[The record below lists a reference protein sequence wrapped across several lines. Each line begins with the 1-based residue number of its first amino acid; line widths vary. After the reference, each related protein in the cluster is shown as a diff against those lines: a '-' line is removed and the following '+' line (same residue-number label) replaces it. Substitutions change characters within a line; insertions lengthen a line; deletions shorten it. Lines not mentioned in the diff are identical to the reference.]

1 MIILLFLALLGI
13 FSSCEAKL
21 YGSYS
26 QTGARRPSGV
36 RFSSRLA
43 YNAYGRKLLQEG
55 ERDIRETQ
63 NLVEQT
69 DAPSCPENNTMY
81 EILAQTPELSRFFNV
96 SLRYPKVTDAL
107 KSYSR
112 SDTLFAPSDEAIQ
125 DLVDWSGYDRFEE
138 FVSELWGEDEYEA
151 RLIAH
156 HAVPES
162 NLTEAELRALEGPYR
177 YLRDALGEVMPLK
190 IEANPQNVTVRAL
203 GSEGT
208 IIKPDLIACNGIIH
222 VIDTVLLPFDG
233 DGVLDDAQKDALR
246 DAIRALFEL
255 NGPGTIAD
263 DVVRK
268 NLASILLGY
277 DPIENLDV
285 ALGLAPAPSPST
297 DPDEIEEGEEEQ
309 TLNRK

>member
-1 MIILLFLALLGI
+1 
-13 FSSCEAKL
+13 
-21 YGSYS
+21 
-26 QTGARRPSGV
+26 
-36 RFSSRLA
+36 
-43 YNAYGRKLLQEG
+43 
-55 ERDIRETQ
+55 
-63 NLVEQT
+63 
-69 DAPSCPENNTMY
+69 MY

-190 IEANPQNVTVRAL
+190 IEANLENVTVRAL

-255 NGPGTIAD
+255 NGPGTIAA

-297 DPDEIEEGEEEQ
+297 DPDEKEEGEEEQ
-309 TLNRK
+309 TNR